1 MLPFLKPKRMAASI
15 AQRIKPNGTLESQSD
30 EKQDRPTDLASKL
43 INAVHAKDAQAVQ
56 DVIDAIMGNEVE
68 NEE

>member
-1 MLPFLKPKRMAASI
+1 MAASI
-15 AQRIKPNGTLESQSD
+15 AQRVKPNGSLESQSD

-43 INAVHAKDAQAVQ
+43 INAIHAKDSQAVQ
-56 DVIDAIMGNEVE
+56 DVIDAIMGKEVEE